1 MTVPRLIVK
10 SNLIP
15 THRTSHLIKFT
26 CCLEGEVLPAKL
38 RDVAQKAGVSPKT
51 VSRVVN
57 EQGELSEATR
67 QRVLAAIA
75 ELQYRPSK
83 VARALVTRRTD
94 TIGLVLG
101 DITNPFFPEVARG
114 VLDVAEP
121 RGYNVFLCNS
131 DGDLERE
138 TRILESLLDHGV
150 DGVIIFPTFELES
163 ALRRLAG
170 PRRPV
175 VVVNRPY
182 DLPAVSAIM
191 IHSRRG
197 ARLAVE
203 HLIARGYTAIA
214 MLSSRPEETGQ
225 LARVQGYREALT
237 AHGLPVREEWIAAGL
252 PIQAR
257 GREST
262 RALLTRYPE
271 ITAIFAY
278 NDLLALGA
286 IEACRELGR
295 RVPEDCAVVG
305 FDDIPLAGTICPAL
319 TTVRVDKYDLGRRCT
334 NRLFEMLAHP
344 DQAFEPFWVDVE
356 LVVRASA

>member
-1 MTVPRLIVK
+1 M
-10 SNLIP
+10 
-15 THRTSHLIKFT
+15 
-26 CCLEGEVLPAKL
+26 PAKL
-38 RDVAQKAGVSPKT
+38 RDVAQRAGVSIKT

-57 EQGELSEATR
+57 NQGEISEATR
-67 QRVLAAIA
+67 QRVLKAIA
-75 ELQYRPSK
+75 ELRYRPSK
-83 VARALVTRRTD
+83 VARALVTQHTD

-131 DGDLERE
+131 DGELPRE

-150 DGVIIFPTFELES
+150 DGIIIFPTFELEP

-170 PRRPV
+170 PERPV

-182 DLPAVSAIM
+182 DLPGVSAVM
-191 IHSRRG
+191 IHTQRG

-203 HLIARGYTAIA
+203 HLIAQGHTAIA
-214 MLSSRPEETGQ
+214 MLAGQ
-225 LARVQGYREALT
+225 GHEVARLARVRGYRETLC
-237 AHGLPVREEWIAAGL
+237 AHGLPVREEWIVGGV
-252 PIQAR
+252 PIQKR
-257 GREST
+257 GRESAL
-262 RALLTRYPE
+262 ALLTRYPE

-295 RVPEDCAVVG
+295 RVPDDCAIVG
-305 FDDIPLAGTICPAL
+305 FDDIPLASAVNPAL
-319 TTVRVDKYDLGRRCT
+319 TTVRVDKYELGRQCM

-344 DQAFEPFWVDVE
+344 DQTFEPLWVDVE
-356 LVVRASA
+356 LVVRTSA